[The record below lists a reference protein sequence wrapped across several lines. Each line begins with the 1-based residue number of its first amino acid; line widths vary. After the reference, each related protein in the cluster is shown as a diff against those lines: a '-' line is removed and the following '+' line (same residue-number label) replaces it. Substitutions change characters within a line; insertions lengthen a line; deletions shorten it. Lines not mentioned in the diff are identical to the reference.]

1 MRKESRIRQTRS
13 MINYMIVQHTRL
25 VNEIEE
31 IDYAPPTL
39 KQVESQLA
47 GVTKQL
53 SESKGSLKKL
63 EQAT

>member
-1 MRKESRIRQTRS
+1 